1 MMSLPSIRVTKQLA
15 DFDSEIFNK
24 SIEVSGISIN
34 SGNIQKGD
42 LFVALSDILEPT
54 PMDITR

>member
-1 MMSLPSIRVTKQLA
+1 MSLPSIRDTKQLA

-34 SGNIQKGD
+34 SEDIQKGD
-42 LFVALSDILEPT
+42 LFVALPGAKTHGSNF
-54 PMDITR
+54 